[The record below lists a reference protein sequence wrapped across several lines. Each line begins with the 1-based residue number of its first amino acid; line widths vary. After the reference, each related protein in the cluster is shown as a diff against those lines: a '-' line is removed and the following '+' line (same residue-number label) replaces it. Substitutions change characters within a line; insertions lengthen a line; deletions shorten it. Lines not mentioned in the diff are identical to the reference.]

1 VLPGPRA
8 AHKNSHMDMDR
19 ITTLFEQLPLPE
31 IARLVRRTVWAA
43 IAIGVVALAVS
54 AVVGY
59 VLVGVGACLGLGL
72 GLGNIRLV
80 SRAVAKASARLLA
93 HPRRALASSTLFRLA
108 ATTVIVI
115 GLAFVS
121 VQLAFGVAGGI
132 ALFYLAYVTSL
143 VRSLLQHGTSGVAL

>member
-1 VLPGPRA
+1 MLPGPRA
-8 AHKNSHMDMDR
+8 AHENSHMNMDR

-59 VLVGVGACLGLGL
+59 VLVGVGTCLGLGL

-80 SRAVAKASARLLA
+80 SHAVARASARPLA

-108 ATTVIVI
+108 VTTVIVI

-121 VQLAFGVAGGI
+121 VQFAFGVAGGI

>member
-1 VLPGPRA
+1 MLPGLFA
-8 AHKNSHMDMDR
+8 AHEESHMDMDR

-43 IAIGVVALAVS
+43 IAIGVVALAIS

-72 GLGNIRLV
+72 GNIRLV
-80 SRAVAKASARLLA
+80 SRAVARASARPLA

-108 ATTVIVI
+108 ATTAIVI